1 MGFFALILARVQQN
15 VITKGDFMMEKIADP
30 MICATGKIYSLS
42 GLRLL
47 LQEIK
52 KNDLSG
58 GEKKE
63 DE

>member
-1 MGFFALILARVQQN
+1 
-15 VITKGDFMMEKIADP
+15 MMEKIADP

-52 KNDLSG
+52 KDDLSE
-58 GEKKE
+58 GEQKE